1 MKTHVLELSCR
12 CQSLIQL
19 YKNEFLILYHACR
32 GKCHYEQCKHLE
44 VNLAS
49 FAPLQALLK

>member
-1 MKTHVLELSCR
+1 MKSHVLELSCR